1 MTTYP
6 PTCSFVSAKGPSV
19 MSSSPS
25 RTRAIL
31 ASRAEHSDP
40 PLSVI
45 PRSVMSSTHD
55 LTATIWAASSSAV
68 ISPDSSTQNNIMY
81 FMTLTSR
88 RGWPPR

>member
-1 MTTYP
+1 
-6 PTCSFVSAKGPSV
+6 
-19 MSSSPS
+19 
-25 RTRAIL
+25 
-31 ASRAEHSDP
+31 
-40 PLSVI
+40 
-45 PRSVMSSTHD
+45 